1 MKIVEYKFSRLC
13 FKADIIEPLNED
25 DVFIVHTPEGSFQ
38 MSKADFYEVFSNVV
52 NTKSYKE
59 RGIYHYPKTPN
70 KALQYLK

>member
-38 MSKADFYEVFSNVV
+38 MSKADFYEAFSNVV

>member
-1 MKIVEYKFSRLC
+1 
-13 FKADIIEPLNED
+13 
-25 DVFIVHTPEGSFQ
+25 
-38 MSKADFYEVFSNVV
+38 MSKADFYEAFSNVV

>member
-13 FKADIIEPLNED
+13 FKADIIEPLNVD
-25 DVFIVHTPEGSFQ
+25 DIFIVHTPEGSFQ